1 MNVWPIA
8 FALAY
13 AGAFARKRG
22 LALGYAAANRLAS
35 DPRAA
40 HGPRRAPEP
49 ATLLQAI
56 RSGDEHLEA
65 TLEHNVRE
73 LPAAAFVWLID
84 EGDIGAA
91 AACDAIAAR
100 HPAREI
106 RILVCPDAPATQNPK
121 LFKLARA
128 EEIVRTGIILV
139 VDDDTMLTGDGYE
152 ALLAALDTHAL
163 STGLPSY
170 ESGSDLPSA
179 LVEQFVDNNAALAY
193 LSACALAPPITINGM
208 CYALRRET
216 LAAIGGFGAYV
227 SWLPDDLAIANA
239 IRTHGGTIHQTPYA
253 HVIRTTVRDFAHYV
267 ALMHR
272 WFLFAHLLLA
282 DVPPRTRASLVANHA
297 VPPLLMW
304 AMLAGAALSRTRANA
319 LVVAV
324 LLVFRVMALHDVQ
337 RRTFGVSR
345 MRPFVS
351 LAAEL
356 AEPLHAAHAMLRKTI
371 RWRSRTIAVRAA
383 NDFSILDSNVP
394 TTGPTRMRDATE

>member
-1 MNVWPIA
+1 MNVWPVA
-8 FALAY
+8 FAIAY
-13 AGAFARKRG
+13 AGIFARKRR
-22 LALGYAAANRLAS
+22 LALGYARANTLAPGS
-35 DPRAA
+35 RPASQ
-40 HGPRRAPEP
+40 P

-56 RSGDEHLEA
+56 LGGDVHLEE

-73 LPAAAFVWLID
+73 LPSAAFVWLID
-84 EGDIGAA
+84 EGDAAAA
-91 AACDAIAAR
+91 AACEAIAAR
-100 HPAREI
+100 HAGRDI
-106 RILVCPDAPATQNPK
+106 RIVVCPEAPATQNPK

-128 EEIVRTGIILV
+128 EALV
-139 VDDDTMLTGDGYE
+139 HTDVVLIVDDDTMLTGDGYA

-170 ESGSDLPSA
+170 VSGSDLPSA

-216 LAAIGGFGAYV
+216 LAAIGGFAAYL
-227 SWLPDDLAIANA
+227 SWLPDDLAIAKA
-239 IRTHGGTIHQTPYA
+239 IQTNGGTIHQTPYA
-253 HVIRTTVRDFAHYV
+253 HAIRTTVRDYAHYV

-282 DVPPRTRASLVANHA
+282 DVPLRTRASLVANHA
-297 VPPLLMW
+297 VPPLLLW
-304 AMLAGAALSRTRANA
+304 AMLGGAALSRTRTNVIAAATLLGLRAAA
-319 LVVAV
+319 LD
-324 LLVFRVMALHDVQ
+324 DVQ

-351 LAAEL
+351 LVAEL
-356 AEPLHAAHAMLRKTI
+356 AEPLHAAHAALHKTI

-383 NDFSILDSNVP
+383 TDFSILRSNVR
-394 TTGPTRMRDATE
+394 TTVSTCTTE